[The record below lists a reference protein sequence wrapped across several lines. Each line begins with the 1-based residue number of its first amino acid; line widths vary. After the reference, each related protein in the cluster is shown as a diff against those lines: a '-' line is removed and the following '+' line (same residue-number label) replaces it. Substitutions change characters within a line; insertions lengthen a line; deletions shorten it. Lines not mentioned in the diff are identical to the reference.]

1 MASDLIRVEQ
11 ENGVAT
17 ITFNRPDA
25 LNAFNL
31 PMMEELH
38 RAVLACDEDPGARC
52 VVLTGAGRAFCAGG
66 DVKGFA
72 QNLDR
77 IGEHLKALTSHHHA
91 TVSRLTR
98 MPKPTIAAVNGVVAG
113 GGIGLALACD
123 LVIASESARVTMAY
137 SRIGAS
143 PDGGS
148 TYFLPRS
155 IGLRRAL
162 ELSLMN
168 RSLTAREAC
177 EWGLFTRVVPDSEFR
192 HAVEAL
198 ARELAEGP
206 TVAFAKAKRLLY
218 MSGQAGLETQMEQE
232 AEWIAACGHTEDFR
246 EAVKAFLEKRSASFK
261 GR

>member
-1 MASDLIRVEQ
+1 MASDPVRVEQ
-11 ENGVAT
+11 KDGIAT
-17 ITFNRPDA
+17 ITLNRPDA